1 MSESMIYIKPE
12 REKCPDIWYKGFSK
26 LKDKELTLVCTDDN
40 ERDVIKAMYE
50 LFEPDTMIQCL
61 EPKSNYLYEELPL
74 KELYNEVKD

>member
-1 MSESMIYIKPE
+1 MIH
-12 REKCPDIWYKGFSK
+12 YKGFSK
-26 LKDKELTLVCTDDN
+26 LKDKELTLICTDDN

-74 KELYNEVKD
+74 SDLYKKPDKL